1 MSNSGP
7 KDVSRSRKCEP
18 VGTVPCAERDRLR
31 RVLQKI
37 QQQLDE
43 LLTEEFVA
51 FQVND
56 EARFWRLNRDI
67 APLHEELAR
76 SENAL
81 RKHIRTHRC
90 RTPQR
95 TGFVTESPP

>member
-1 MSNSGP
+1 MPDSGP
-7 KDVSRSRKCEP
+7 NDVSRSRRCEP
-18 VGTVPCAERDRLR
+18 DGTVPCAERDRLR
-31 RVLQKI
+31 RALQKT

-43 LLTEEFVA
+43 LLTEEFAA

-67 APLHEELAR
+67 EPLHEELAR

-90 RTPQR
+90 QPLS
-95 TGFVTESPP
+95 EPAS